1 VANHSQG
8 PAPDASPEK
17 AKIAAREPQGVRLG
31 PAFRDEDAPGRIL
44 GAPPIAIIDIGSN
57 SVRLVVYE
65 NLSRSPT
72 PIFNEKEMAGLGRG
86 VASTGELQPDAIA
99 AALSALARFRILCG
113 AMGVTD
119 IRVIATAAARL
130 ARNGAEFIAAAEK
143 ACGRPIE
150 LISGEREAY
159 LSALGVVSGFVAP
172 DGVVGDMG
180 GGSLELIEVGNF
192 GAGQGVSLPL
202 GGLALQDRSGG
213 SIKQA
218 EKIVKDAL
226 DTLPQ
231 VEAMQGRHFYAV
243 GGTWRALAKLH
254 QRQCNY
260 PLSVMQGYSMPPRD
274 AADFAK
280 LVERVDADILDSI
293 EAVASARRPLL
304 AYGALLLEQ
313 IIKRGKPKSVVI
325 SAQGVREGLL
335 HEQLSSEERAVD
347 PLMRA
352 AEDYNRLRSRDP
364 RHAAE
369 LIAWMDAFFAST
381 GLEET
386 PAEQRL
392 RHVACLL
399 ADIGWRA
406 HPDYRGE
413 QSLNVIAHAAFIG
426 IDHPGRA
433 FLALAV
439 FYRYAGLKDDPVL
452 MRLRELLGARML
464 DRARVLGA
472 AFRVGYLISAAMPGL
487 LPKMPMLSING
498 KILLTTPPELASLA
512 SDRVAGRLKQ
522 LARLL
527 GRDSRILVTG

>member
-1 VANHSQG
+1 MA
-8 PAPDASPEK
+8 
-17 AKIAAREPQGVRLG
+17 
-31 PAFRDEDAPGRIL
+31 APGRIA
-44 GAPPIAIIDIGSN
+44 GAPPVAIIDIGSN

-65 NLSRSPT
+65 NLSRSPM

-86 VASTGELQPDAIA
+86 VASSGELQPEAIA
-99 AALSALARFRILCG
+99 AALAALTRFRILCN

-130 ARNGAEFIAAAEK
+130 ARNGPAFIAAAEE
-143 ACGRPIE
+143 ACGRSIQ

-159 LSALGVVSGFVAP
+159 LSALGVVSGFIAP
-172 DGVVGDMG
+172 DGVVGDLG
-180 GGSLELIEVGNF
+180 GGSLELVEVR
-192 GAGQGVSLPL
+192 GASVGQGVSLPL

-213 SIKQA
+213 SVKAA

-226 DTLPQ
+226 DAVPQ
-231 VEAMQGRHFYAV
+231 IEAMQGRNFYAV

-254 QRQCNY
+254 QRQTNY
-260 PLSVMQGYSMPPRD
+260 PLSVMQAYQVTPRD

-304 AYGALLLEQ
+304 AYGALVLEQ
-313 IIKRGKPKSVVI
+313 LIKRGKPKAIVI

-335 HEQLSSEERAVD
+335 HEQLDEEERGVD
-347 PLMRA
+347 PLIRA
-352 AEDYNRLRSRDP
+352 AQDYNRLRSRDP

-369 LIAWMDAFFAST
+369 LIAWIDAFFAST
-381 GLEET
+381 GLDET
-386 PAEQRL
+386 PAEERL
-392 RHVACLL
+392 RHVACYL

-426 IDHPGRA
+426 VDHPGRA
-433 FLALAV
+433 YLALAV
-439 FYRYAGLKDDPVL
+439 FHRYAGLKDDPVV
-452 MRLRELLGARML
+452 MRLRELLGPRML
-464 DRARVLGA
+464 DRARILGA
-472 AFRVGYLISAAMPGL
+472 AFRVGYLLSAAMPGL
-487 LPKMPMLSING
+487 LPKMPMRCENG
-498 KILLTTPPELASLA
+498 KVILSAPPELTSLA

-522 LARLL
+522 LAKLL
-527 GRDSRILVTG
+527 GRDSRIVTSQ